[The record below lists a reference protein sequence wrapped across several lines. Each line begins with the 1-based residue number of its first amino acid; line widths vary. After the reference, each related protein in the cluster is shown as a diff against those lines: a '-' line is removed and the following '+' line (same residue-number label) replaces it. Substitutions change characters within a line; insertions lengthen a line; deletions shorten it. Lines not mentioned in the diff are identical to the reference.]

1 MKKQSGTNWEA
12 VDALKETDIDYS
24 ESPQLGSDF
33 FASAVRWPG
42 NKQLISLRLDPDVLL
57 FFKKQGKGYQTMI
70 NALLRKYMEAQRQSL
85 PEPDAKKKLG
95 STSKRIKS
103 KKKSA

>member
-1 MKKQSGTNWEA
+1 MKKQSGTNWKA
-12 VDALKETDIDYS
+12 VDALNEADIDYS
-24 ESPQLGSDF
+24 ENPRLGSDF
-33 FASAVRWPG
+33 FARAVRWPG

-70 NALLRKYMEAQRQSL
+70 NALLRKYMEAQQSV
-85 PEPDAKKKLG
+85 PVYNAKKSLSG
-95 STSKRIKS
+95 TGKRTKS